1 MRIGINCGHTVSGT
15 VGCGAVGY
23 IDESV
28 EARKVGYALE
38 DLLKKA
44 GHTVH
49 DCTNDYAPTVSSNLR
64 QIVDMA
70 NSQSLDLNHPCR

>member
-28 EARKVGYALE
+28 EARKVSYALE
-38 DLLKKA
+38 DLLK
-44 GHTVH
+44 
-49 DCTNDYAPTVSSNLR
+49 R
-64 QIVDMA
+64 QGIQYTTAQMIMHR
-70 NSQSLDLNHPCR
+70 Q

>member
-28 EARKVGYALE
+28 EARKVGYVLE
-38 DLLKKA
+38 NLLKCA
-44 GHTVH
+44 GHT
-49 DCTNDYAPTVSSNLR
+49 AVSYTHLDVYKR
-64 QIVDMA
+64 QM
-70 NSQSLDLNHPCR
+70 

>member
-28 EARKVGYALE
+28 EARNFNS
-38 DLLKKA
+38 
-44 GHTVH
+44 H
-49 DCTNDYAPTVSSNLR
+49 APWG
-64 QIVDMA
+64 A
-70 NSQSLDLNHPCR
+70 

>member
-28 EARKVGYALE
+28 EARKVGYVLE
-38 DLLKKA
+38 NLLKW
-44 GHTVH
+44 
-49 DCTNDYAPTVSSNLR
+49 
-64 QIVDMA
+64 
-70 NSQSLDLNHPCR
+70 CRSYGV